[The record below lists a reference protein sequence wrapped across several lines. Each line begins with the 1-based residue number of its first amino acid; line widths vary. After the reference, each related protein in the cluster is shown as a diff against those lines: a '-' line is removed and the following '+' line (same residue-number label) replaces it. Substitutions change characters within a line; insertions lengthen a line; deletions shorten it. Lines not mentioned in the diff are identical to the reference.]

1 MSTKTMRKLGISL
14 LAGAM
19 GLSFS
24 VFAKDEK
31 MSAQGLY
38 SAENLIG
45 AEVFDAAGEEV
56 GNVEDILL
64 GNDMGVYALVIQTN
78 EFLGIG
84 ERDVVAKRGSFT
96 VRSEDGA
103 SMFGDVN
110 YNVHMT
116 VAGEEVK
123 GFDEYSEKWWDT
135 TQQSMNEAWES
146 TKNTTMSAWENTKE
160 ATASAWHNTMQ
171 GIEEMGDEA
180 EQASDDAVN

>member
-1 MSTKTMRKLGISL
+1 MSTTTMRKLGIPL

-24 VFAKDEK
+24 AVAQDDN
-31 MSAQGLY
+31 MTAQGLY
-38 SAENLIG
+38 SAEDLIG

-64 GNDMGVYALVIQTN
+64 GNNMGVYALVIQTN

-96 VRSEDGA
+96 VRAEDGVT
-103 SMFGDVN
+103 MFGDTN

-116 VAGEEVK
+116 AAGDELK
-123 GFDEYSEKWWDT
+123 GFEEYNETWWT
-135 TQQSMNEAWES
+135 ETQQNLNKAWES
-146 TKNTTMSAWENTKE
+146 TKNTTKSAWENTKE
-160 ATASAWHNTMQ
+160 ATASAWHNTTD
-171 GIEEMGDEA
+171 GVEDMGD
-180 EQASDDAVN
+180 